1 MSIIYRY
8 GVSLLSRN
16 NHIKAENEELMVD
29 KETGQILLKRV
40 DGKVMSYDS
49 MARFAQSMDRITS
62 TAAGHLIFGKIYNVL
77 PENRDLPSAFDNN
90 EEILSGGE
98 MIEFGPV
105 STLLLQLDV
114 DVYDNESKFGDS
126 KSLEDILVHLSM
138 NHGGVDIE
146 KDIKLI
152 ELNSSPLEFQDKQD
166 LIIKSIKVDDQEVVS
181 TSHFVINNILT
192 LIV

>member
-8 GVSLLSRN
+8 GVSLLSRT

-40 DGKVMSYDS
+40 DGKIMSYDS
-49 MARFAQSMDRITS
+49 MTRFSQSMDRIAS
-62 TAAGHLIFGKIYNVL
+62 IAARHLIFGKIFNVL
-77 PENRDLPSAFDNN
+77 PENRDLPSALNN
-90 EEILSGGE
+90 DEEILLGGE

-105 STLLLQLDV
+105 NTLLLQLDV

-126 KSLEDILVHLSM
+126 KSFEDIIVHLSM
-138 NHGGVDIE
+138 NYGGVDIE

-152 ELNSSPLEFQDKQD
+152 ELNSSPIEFQDKQD
-166 LIIKSIKVDDQEVVS
+166 LIIKSIKINDQETVS
-181 TSHFVINNILT
+181 TSHFVINNILA

>member
-8 GVSLLSRN
+8 GVSLLSRT

-49 MARFAQSMDRITS
+49 MTRFSQSMDRIKS

-77 PENRDLPSAFDNN
+77 PENRDLPSAFENN

-105 STLLLQLDV
+105 GTLLLQLDV

-126 KSLEDILVHLSM
+126 KSLEDIIVHLSM
-138 NHGGVDIE
+138 NHGGIDIE

-166 LIIKSIKVDDQEVVS
+166 LIIKSIRIDDQEAVS
-181 TSHFVINNILT
+181 TSHFVINNILA